1 MFERTSDAIA
11 RVLTCDATDR
21 AGQGGLR
28 QLVKTE
34 HRAVPTG
41 FIYPI
46 SNNPQLL
53 HFVDFT
59 YSDGTVETHGPAHG
73 RGLTSSFSAS

>member
-11 RVLTCDATDR
+11 RVLARDAADR

-28 QLVKTE
+28 QLVKAV
-34 HRAVPTG
+34 HRSVPTG

-46 SNNPQLL
+46 SKNPQLL
-53 HFVDFT
+53 HFVDFI
-59 YSDGTVETHGPAHG
+59 YSDGVTETYGPTHG
-73 RGLTSSFSAS
+73 RGLIPLT

>member
-11 RVLTCDATDR
+11 RVLARDAADR

-28 QLVKTE
+28 QFVKSR

-46 SNNPQLL
+46 SRNPQLL
-53 HFVDFT
+53 HFVDFI

-73 RGLTSSFSAS
+73 RGLTSSTN